1 MLAINY
7 TLPMIIAPQYGHFGN
22 QMYCSRNLSGTG
34 LADCT
39 KHPEFLR
46 PCTEEASTDI
56 CTPTVASSFMN
67 RVTLNFP
74 FFGVF
79 MLWSQFVFLGVFIL
93 TALTSLVRTPTAAG
107 MDAEGDLAEEEEEEE
122 EEGLLEESRRRFGA
136 TWNDLNHGHATG
148 DSGSEA
154 AGGVSRTRVA
164 QQTQNV

>member
-1 MLAINY
+1 MV
-7 TLPMIIAPQYGHFGN
+7 IAPQYGHFGS
-22 QMYCSRNLSGTG
+22 QMYCSRNPAGTT

-39 KHPEFLR
+39 NHPEFLL
-46 PCTEEASTDI
+46 PCTEESDTKI

-107 MDAEGDLAEEEEEEE
+107 IDAEDELAEEEAE
-122 EEGLLEESRRRFGA
+122 EEGLLEESRRRLGA
-136 TWNDLNHGHATG
+136 AWSDFSRGHGST
-148 DSGSEA
+148 DSGGEA
-154 AGGVSRTRVA
+154 GSVA
-164 QQTQNV
+164 QQHTQSV

>member
-7 TLPMIIAPQYGHFGN
+7 ALPMIIAPQYGHFGN
-22 QMYCSRNLSGTG
+22 QMYCSRNFSVTG
-34 LADCT
+34 LAGCT
-39 KHPEFLR
+39 KHPEFLA
-46 PCTEEASTDI
+46 PCTEESSTDI

-93 TALTSLVRTPTAAG
+93 TALTSLVRTPTANS
-107 MDAEGDLAEEEEEEE
+107 MSAEDDLAEDEEE
-122 EEGLLEESRRRFGA
+122 EEGLLEESRRRLGA
-136 TWNDLNHGHATG
+136 VWNDFSHAHGAG

-154 AGGVSRTRVA
+154 GSASGARV
-164 QQTQNV
+164 QRQTQNV